1 VDVPHCFGHIIP
13 DQIRAI
19 IFPTVLRKEIV
30 MLNRYFIRPATVDRI
45 RASWIGGAIERYVI
59 WLADQGYA
67 ARNVFFRVPVL
78 FRFGEF
84 ARLSGAT
91 NWEELPAHLEP
102 FVADWLNRRKA
113 QNTEAERHIAA
124 REIRNPIRQMFRLI
138 LSNQR
143 TDSPAVPDP
152 FVDCA
157 PGLFV
162 SLRRERGLREAT
174 IVQYRHYL
182 QRLEEYLL
190 NAGCRLP
197 DLSPAVISAFITE
210 SGKTVDKRSVQSLC
224 SILKAFFRYLYRAGI
239 TPRDLSKAIESPRRY
254 RLSNVPRSI
263 SWAEVERMLKTVD
276 RRSSAGKRDYTILL
290 LLVTYGLRAR
300 EVAALTLDDIDW
312 KRDRLHVPGR
322 KGGHSTVY
330 PLAPL
335 VGEAILE
342 YLQHG
347 RPKSVERTLLLRS
360 FAPFTPISGTA
371 VSQQSRRYL
380 RKAGIKVSRP
390 GSHTLRHT
398 CVQRLVD
405 SGFSLKTIGDFVG
418 HRTPD
423 ATSIYAKV
431 NIEALREVALGNG
444 EDVV

>member
-1 VDVPHCFGHIIP
+1 
-13 DQIRAI
+13 
-19 IFPTVLRKEIV
+19 
-30 MLNRYFIRPATVDRI
+30 MLNRYFLRPATADRI

-59 WLADQGYA
+59 WLAEQGYA
-67 ARNVFFRVPVL
+67 ARNVFSRVPVL

-84 ARLSGAT
+84 ARLSGAS
-91 NWEELPAHLEP
+91 NWEELPVHLEP
-102 FVADWLNRRKA
+102 FISDWLNQRKA
-113 QNTEAERHIAA
+113 QKSEAERHIAA

-143 TDSPAVPDP
+143 TDSADVPDP

-162 SLRRERGLREAT
+162 SLRRERGLRDAT

-182 QRLEEYLL
+182 RRLEHYLL
-190 NAGCRLP
+190 NADCRLP
-197 DLSPAVISAFITE
+197 DLSPAIISAFITE

-224 SILKAFFRYLYRAGI
+224 SILKASFRYLYRAGI
-239 TPRDLSKAIESPRRY
+239 IPRDLSKVIESPRRY

-300 EVAALTLDDIDW
+300 EVAALTLDHIDW

-322 KGGHSTVY
+322 KAGHSTVY

-347 RPKSVERTLLLRS
+347 RPKSVARILLLRS
-360 FAPFTPISGTA
+360 FAPFTPISGAA
-371 VSQQSRRYL
+371 VSQRAQRCL

-405 SGFSLKTIGDFVG
+405 SGFSPKTIGDFVG

>member
-1 VDVPHCFGHIIP
+1 
-13 DQIRAI
+13 
-19 IFPTVLRKEIV
+19 
-30 MLNRYFIRPATVDRI
+30 MLNRYFIRPATADRI
-45 RASWIGGAIERYVI
+45 RASWIGDAIERYAV
-59 WLADQGYA
+59 WLTEQGYA

-84 ARLSGAT
+84 ARLSGAS
-91 NWEELPAHLEP
+91 NWEELPVHLEP
-102 FVADWLNRRKA
+102 FIADWLNQRKA
-113 QNTEAERHIAA
+113 QNSEAERHIAA
-124 REIRNPIRQMFRLI
+124 REIRNPIRQMCRLI
-138 LSNQR
+138 LSHQR
-143 TDSPAVPDP
+143 TDGADAPDS
-152 FVDCA
+152 FLGSA

-162 SLRRERGLREAT
+162 SLRQERGLSEAT
-174 IVQYRHYL
+174 VVQYRHYL
-182 QRLEEYLL
+182 RKLEDYLL
-190 NAGCRLP
+190 NAGCQLP
-197 DLSPAVISAFITE
+197 DLSPAIISAFITE
-210 SGKTVDKRSVQSLC
+210 CGKAVDKRSVQSLC
-224 SILKAFFRYLYRAGI
+224 SILKTSFRYLYRAGI
-239 TPRDLSKAIESPRRY
+239 IPRDLSKAIESPRRY

-263 SWAEVERMLKTVD
+263 SWAEVERMLQTVD
-276 RRSSAGKRDYTILL
+276 RRSAAGSRDYTILL

-300 EVAALTLDDIDW
+300 EVAALTLDDVDW
-312 KRDRLHVPGR
+312 KRDRLHVRGR
-322 KGGHSTVY
+322 KAGHSTVY

-371 VSQQSRRYL
+371 VSQRAQRYL
-380 RKAGIKVSRP
+380 RQAGINIPRP

-405 SGFSLKTIGDFVG
+405 SGFSPKTIGDFVG

-431 NIEALREVALGNG
+431 NIKALREVALGNG